1 MALPHEMAIDLRRK
15 LKTTHKVVST
25 PVIGMI
31 VKGDDNALK
40 KALNAGFT
48 ECIEKPFDSMKTEA
62 TLYKVMNLD
71 SSARYF
77 SFENDCLLFKVPS
90 ELSNFVISD
99 IKDNMDDRIKNTIN
113 EGIGKLIIDVSSLE
127 EMKKTQ

>member
-1 MALPHEMAIDLRRK
+1 MKHPIDLRRK
-15 LKTTHKVVST
+15 LKTTHNVLNT

-48 ECIEKPFDSMKTEA
+48 ECIEKPFDSMRTEA
-62 TLYKVMNLD
+62 VLYKVMNLD

-77 SFENDCLLFKVPS
+77 SFVDDCLLFKVPA
-90 ELSNFVISD
+90 ELSNFVMI
-99 IKDNMDDRIKNTIN
+99 
-113 EGIGKLIIDVSSLE
+113 
-127 EMKKTQ
+127 